1 MDSINLILIVF
12 ALLTIFTLIR
22 FADQKGSFEAPNPGI
37 GFTWII
43 NILIKILATLFPQ
56 ISQELRIS
64 LERFLLDF
72 YSNALRTD
80 NPWDD
85 FLARFLL
92 RIFSIPLPPEP

>member
-1 MDSINLILIVF
+1 MDPINLILIVF

-37 GFTWII
+37 GFSWII

-56 ISQELRIS
+56 ISDELRTS

-92 RIFSIPLPPEP
+92 RIFSIPFPPET

>member
-1 MDSINLILIVF
+1 MGNEQDF
-12 ALLTIFTLIR
+12 
-22 FADQKGSFEAPNPGI
+22 KAPNPGI

-43 NILIKILATLFPQ
+43 QILIKILASLFPQ
-56 ISQELRIS
+56 ITTELRYQ

-72 YSNALRTD
+72 YDKAMETD

-92 RIFSIPLPPEP
+92 RIFSIPIPT